1 MKNTAG
7 KFILK
12 NFVKMVL
19 LIFAVSIAA
28 FALMT
33 VSPVDPLQ
41 ANVGQAALGS
51 MSQEQIAKL
60 QEYWGVG
67 VPPVKRFL
75 SWFGDLLHG
84 DWGMSLLYRR
94 PVLEVIQTKLANS
107 LWLMAASWLL
117 SGLVGFLLGIAA
129 GFRRGSAADRVISG
143 YALVTASTPSFWLA
157 LVFLMVFAVC

>member
-51 MSQEQIAKL
+51 MSQEQIAQL
-60 QEYWGVG
+60 EEYWGVNT
-67 VPPVKRFL
+67 PPVKRYVSWAADFL
-75 SWFGDLLHG
+75 RGDMG
-84 DWGMSLLYRR
+84 TSLLYRQPDQGPLQQFLR
-94 PVLEVIQTKLANS
+94 PGTGNGISPAVPGEVPVIQKRIH
-107 LWLMAASWLL
+107 
-117 SGLVGFLLGIAA
+117 GRPPFP
-129 GFRRGSAADRVISG
+129 RE
-143 YALVTASTPSFWLA
+143 
-157 LVFLMVFAVC
+157 